1 MRTFMF
7 ALAAM
12 TTLGLATPVAA
23 QDVGV
28 RVGPLEF
35 GAGPGYDDDWRY
47 RHRYGDCRV
56 IRERVVTPSG
66 REIFRTHRVCD

>member
-1 MRTFMF
+1 MF
-7 ALAAM
+7 ALAAVS
-12 TTLGLATPVAA
+12 TLAIATPAAA

-35 GAGPGYDDDWRY
+35 GAGPSYDEGWRY

-56 IRERVVTPSG
+56 IHERVITPSG